1 MRGYPA
7 YDWLHTPASAQ
18 TPGSLADVE
27 TGILRDVM
35 ADGLLQ
41 EGREGLRGLG
51 RGAME
56 SQCSQNQNRF
66 KRRGQFWSRG
76 GFASFLEAS
85 VWYTNNEIKCLYRPA
100 A

>member
-1 MRGYPA
+1 MPRAHVAERGDGAFCRVDPRGGREDFFA
-7 YDWLHTPASAQ
+7 FHDD
-18 TPGSLADVE
+18 G
-27 TGILRDVM
+27 LR
-35 ADGLLQ
+35 DGLLR

-66 KRRGQFWSRG
+66 KRRGQFWSKG
-76 GFASFLEAS
+76 GFASFLEAY
-85 VWYTNNEIKCLYRPA
+85 VWYTNDEIKYLYRPA